1 VTTYIFGNPVWQLG
15 VSNNRLV
22 GLKRLSMITST
33 EIAGAYSIGFSIGYF
48 DIQDIVNWADNQIKG
63 SDNPSHS
70 FIELSL
76 CSGKHSLDIL
86 HTLKE
91 LYGNKIPPKSH
102 EIVTALIARDYANGG
117 IPEEQLA
124 EYLDRL
130 GYTLDEGHW
139 PEMIKNAKDSKARE
153 TIRYR
158 LIKFLKPYESLAN
171 ELDGKSPTIFC
182 T

>member
-1 VTTYIFGNPVWQLG
+1 M
-15 VSNNRLV
+15 VSV
-22 GLKRLSMITST
+22 GLTRLIMITNT

-63 SDNPSHS
+63 SENPSHS
-70 FIELSL
+70 IIELSL

-86 HTLKE
+86 HTLKK
-91 LYGNKIPPKSH
+91 LYGNQIPTKSH
-102 EIVTALIARDYANGG
+102 ELVTGLIARDYANGG

-130 GYTLDEGHW
+130 GYTLAEGHW

-158 LIKFLKPYESLAN
+158 LRKFLKPYESLAN
-171 ELDGKSPTIFC
+171 EWDGKSPTIFC